1 MRDMLEELA
10 AAHRAVGRRAGQDG
24 EVVAVQLRRSYDAEP
39 ADVWDAVTDP
49 DRLARWFSPVSGEL
63 RLGGTFQ
70 VEGNAAGEVLQCA
83 PPEHFRVTWG
93 GPTSLVDVRLT
104 ADGDGT
110 VVELEH
116 SVPIEIAQSGAG
128 ALFVGPG
135 WDVGVLALGLFLHGE
150 GIGDPAA
157 WESSPEVQRYSAGV
171 IDAWS
176 EVALASGTTTADEV
190 AMMAG
195 MARAQFTPDLVEQAP
210 APVD

>member
-1 MRDMLEELA
+1 VRDMLEELA

-24 EVVAVQLRRSYDAEP
+24 EVVAVQLRRSYDAQR

-83 PPEHFRVTWG
+83 PPEHLRVTWG

-104 ADGDGT
+104 ADGDST

-135 WDVGVLALGLFLHGE
+135 WDVGVLALGLFLRGE
-150 GIGDPAA
+150 DIGDPAA
-157 WESSPEVQRYSAGV
+157 WENSPEVQRWSARV

-195 MARAQFTPDLVEQAP
+195 MARQQFTPDLLAG